1 MVIKNKTKKI
11 FSLILAFTLSL
22 GTIVSAS
29 AAGTG
34 SIADKF
40 STTSGGIADLKVEL
54 YETDANGKSTQKIA
68 ETTTDEQGNFKFEG
82 LEAGVYN
89 VKFNSK
95 QYIIENAGDAAEYDE
110 YGGFAA
116 FVSEGSST
124 KLVKSSYLKEL
135 FGELEV
141 TKYLTGTTAI
151 VPGAEY
157 SLYDKDD
164 YEAYKKEEVDELKPV
179 ETGVTDLY
187 GKIAFDDLKFG
198 KYILKETKAPDGYLL
213 DDSEYE
219 IEINK
224 EDVEEIIV
232 YNSYNSNAK
241 IIKKDKDT
249 GSVLSGVVFDLYR
262 MGDPDTKIGEYTT
275 DQNGEIFVEEL
286 ADGSYYFVETKALD
300 GYVLDETKHQF
311 TIDVVKGD
319 VEFEFELIN
328 ELKPKYTINISKQDI
343 TTKEELPGATLQ
355 LKDNTGKVVDEW
367 VSTDKKHEIAG
378 LVPGVY
384 TLTETIAPD
393 GYIKAESITF
403 ELKEDMTSETD
414 YVMYDDY
421 TKLTVNKFDKIT
433 EKELSD
439 AILQIKDEAGN
450 VYAEFTTTDEGKV
463 FERIPAGKYTLIE
476 KEAPE
481 GYLVSEPVEFEVKET
496 KDMQTVDMY
505 DDYTKLHISKQDI
518 TNKEEIKGAKL
529 KIKDAEGE
537 LVEEW
542 ITDGEI
548 HVIEKL
554 APGKYTLIEETAPAG
569 YVLAEEVEFEVK
581 ETGEI
586 QKVVMY
592 DDVTKLSISKQDNV
606 TKTNLAGA
614 KLELRDSAGNVAAKW
629 TTTEEDYVITGL
641 PIGEYTL
648 VEVEAPV
655 GYKLAEDIAVEIKDT
670 ADVQK
675 YVMYDEKEPYT
686 IKISKQDI
694 TTKKELP
701 GATLELKDSTGK
713 VVDKWVSTNI
723 PHEIKALLPGT
734 YTLTETVVP
743 TGYVKAESIT
753 FVLKEDMTSKTNYIM
768 YDDYTK
774 VSISKQDMTT
784 KKELP
789 GATLELKDSTGK
801 VVDKWVSTDKPH
813 EISRLAAGK
822 YTLTEKIAP
831 KEYELAE
838 DVTFEVKATG
848 EIQKVVMYDEIK
860 TYTLKVTKID
870 AKNDKLLS
878 GASMKV
884 LDENGKAV
892 DAWVTDD
899 EVHVIKDLP
908 AGKYTIVETSA
919 PDGYYLADKVTVE
932 LNSDL
937 KDGVKEVTIENERNK
952 VVIYKYETDT
962 EKFVEGAK
970 LYIKDKDGNK
980 IAEWT
985 TEKEAF
991 VLKKVAHGK
1000 YTLVEE
1006 SAPKGYEK
1014 AESIEFEV
1022 DEDDDEIVIKMYD
1035 KPEKTTTEKE
1045 NEVITGDNANIGLY
1059 AGIFGIGL
1067 IALFVLMYK
1076 KIKK

>member
-300 GYVLDETKHQF
+300 GYILDETKHQF

-378 LVPGVY
+378 LIPGVY

-542 ITDGEI
+542 ITDGKI

-554 APGKYTLIEETAPAG
+554 APGKYTLIEETAPDG

-614 KLELRDSAGNVAAKW
+614 KLELRDSAGNVAAEW
-629 TTTEEDYVITGL
+629 TTTEEDYVIIGL

-694 TTKKELP
+694 
-701 GATLELKDSTGK
+701 
-713 VVDKWVSTNI
+713 
-723 PHEIKALLPGT
+723 
-734 YTLTETVVP
+734 
-743 TGYVKAESIT
+743 
-753 FVLKEDMTSKTNYIM
+753 
-768 YDDYTK
+768 
-774 VSISKQDMTT
+774 TT

-980 IAEWT
+980 VAEWT

>member
-224 EDVEEIIV
+224 EDIEEIIV

-614 KLELRDSAGNVAAKW
+614 KLELRDSSGNVAAKW

-694 TTKKELP
+694 
-701 GATLELKDSTGK
+701 
-713 VVDKWVSTNI
+713 
-723 PHEIKALLPGT
+723 
-734 YTLTETVVP
+734 
-743 TGYVKAESIT
+743 
-753 FVLKEDMTSKTNYIM
+753 
-768 YDDYTK
+768 
-774 VSISKQDMTT
+774 TT

-937 KDGVKEVTIENERNK
+937 KDGVKEVTIKNERNK
-952 VVIYKYETDT
+952 VIIYKYETDT

-980 IAEWT
+980 VAEWT